1 MSYEVIQSV
10 GKYQYIYLAEGYRN
24 ENGDSRQKRRS
35 IGKIHPKTG
44 EKVYKPEYLEELRL
58 AGVPIEIS
66 STDKQFSVEDIRK
79 SSVRSY
85 GLFHLFCGLSERI
98 GLIDALQD
106 SIPDYWKEIFMLSV
120 YMVSSGDPLMYCS
133 DWLEN
138 VESYSVGSLTSQ
150 RISELLIA
158 LTPEQREKFFQ
169 LWYARNEEDEYL
181 ALDITSESSYSDL
194 IEDVEWGYNRERKS
208 LPQINLC
215 MLMGESSRLPLYQ
228 SVYSGSIK
236 DVRTLETTL
245 TRLEATTGKR
255 SFTIVMDKGFFSARN
270 INFLLG
276 DEQQAPINF
285 IIAVPFTSSFAKK
298 QVESERKD
306 IDCLEN
312 TIVVNNYPMRA
323 VTKKRSWSKG
333 NTINVHVY
341 YSAKKANGIREDL
354 YAKVAILKKNAIADP
369 EKYLKS
375 DECRKYLAIR
385 KSEKR
390 EEGYTV
396 NIRKDIVD
404 KELSTAGWTVLI
416 SNHVACAERAIGIY
430 RDKDVVEKGFLRLK
444 NNIDLGRLRVHSDNT
459 MQGKLFIGFIASV
472 IMSEMNRVM
481 VEKGLYKKYTMK
493 SLLRTIEKLRVQDIN
508 GQDIVYPATKAQR
521 TIYDAFSVE
530 APIK

>member
-215 MLMGESSRLPLYQ
+215 
-228 SVYSGSIK
+228 
-236 DVRTLETTL
+236 
-245 TRLEATTGKR
+245 
-255 SFTIVMDKGFFSARN
+255 
-270 INFLLG
+270 
-276 DEQQAPINF
+276 
-285 IIAVPFTSSFAKK
+285 
-298 QVESERKD
+298 
-306 IDCLEN
+306 
-312 TIVVNNYPMRA
+312 
-323 VTKKRSWSKG
+323 
-333 NTINVHVY
+333 
-341 YSAKKANGIREDL
+341 L
-354 YAKVAILKKNAIADP
+354 YA
-369 EKYLKS
+369 
-375 DECRKYLAIR
+375 
-385 KSEKR
+385 
-390 EEGYTV
+390 
-396 NIRKDIVD
+396 
-404 KELSTAGWTVLI
+404 
-416 SNHVACAERAIGIY
+416 
-430 RDKDVVEKGFLRLK
+430 
-444 NNIDLGRLRVHSDNT
+444 
-459 MQGKLFIGFIASV
+459 
-472 IMSEMNRVM
+472 
-481 VEKGLYKKYTMK
+481 
-493 SLLRTIEKLRVQDIN
+493 
-508 GQDIVYPATKAQR
+508 YPAHNRLWAGRKCARSRRQASR
-521 TIYDAFSVE
+521 
-530 APIK
+530 